1 MSGGCW
7 SFFFLVDFGGE
18 EVMLHCGR
26 IPGDEE
32 EVRLSADVAVEVSV
46 GGEETRV
53 SGESGPR
60 FADIP
65 NTHMGLGR

>member
-1 MSGGCW
+1 MSGGYW
-7 SFFFLVDFGGE
+7 SFVFLVDFGGE
-18 EVMLHCGR
+18 EVVLLCGR

-32 EVRLSADVAVEVSV
+32 EERLSADVAVEVSV

>member
-1 MSGGCW
+1 MNGGYW
-7 SFFFLVDFGGE
+7 SFVILVDFGGE
-18 EVMLHCGR
+18 EVVLLCGL

-32 EVRLSADVAVEVSV
+32 EMRLSADGAVEVSV

-65 NTHMGLGR
+65 NTHMGLER